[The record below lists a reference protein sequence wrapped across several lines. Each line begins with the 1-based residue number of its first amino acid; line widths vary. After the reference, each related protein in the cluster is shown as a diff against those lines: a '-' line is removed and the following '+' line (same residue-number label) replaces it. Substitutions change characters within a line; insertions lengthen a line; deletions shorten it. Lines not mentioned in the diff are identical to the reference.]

1 MMNRKFYAG
10 LCGAVMMMYSAFFF
24 ATTACAAPSQ
34 DRGERPKPPSVEEMT
49 TKTLADLKER
59 LTLTGDQ
66 EQQLQAAL
74 QTYFT
79 QRDELFKQSRPAGPG
94 NQSSGDRPEPPAAD
108 GNRPEPPAG
117 DSDRPEPPA
126 NGDRPAE
133 PKEMTALRETFE
145 KSAAAF
151 LTEAQVKEVK
161 AYFEEQQ
168 KQMRPR
174 PEGKPEQQ

>member
-1 MMNRKFYAG
+1 MMNRTFYAG
-10 LCGAVMMMYSAFFF
+10 VCGAVMMMYSAFFF

-49 TKTLADLKER
+49 TKTLADLNER

-74 QTYFT
+74 KTYFE
-79 QRDELFKQSRPAGPG
+79 QRAELFKKSRPEGPG
-94 NQSSGDRPEPPAAD
+94 DQSSGDRPKPPAK
-108 GNRPEPPAG
+108 GE
-117 DSDRPEPPA
+117 
-126 NGDRPAE
+126 RPAE

-145 KSAAAF
+145 KSVAAF
-151 LTEAQVKEVK
+151 LTEAQVKEIK
-161 AYFEEQQ
+161 AYFAEQQ

-174 PEGKPEQQ
+174 PERKPDQE

>member
-1 MMNRKFYAG
+1 MMNRTFYAG
-10 LCGAVMMMYSAFFF
+10 VCGAVMMMYSAFFF

-49 TKTLADLKER
+49 TKTLADLNER

-74 QTYFT
+74 KTYFE
-79 QRDELFKQSRPAGPG
+79 QRAEFFKKSRPEGPG
-94 NQSSGDRPEPPAAD
+94 DQSSGDRPKPPAK
-108 GNRPEPPAG
+108 GE
-117 DSDRPEPPA
+117 
-126 NGDRPAE
+126 RPAE

-145 KSAAAF
+145 KSVAAF
-151 LTEAQVKEVK
+151 LTEAQVKEIK
-161 AYFEEQQ
+161 AYFAEQQ

-174 PEGKPEQQ
+174 PERKPDQE

>member
-1 MMNRKFYAG
+1 MNRTFYAG
-10 LCGAVMMMYSAFFF
+10 VCGAVMMMYSAFFF

-49 TKTLADLKER
+49 TKTLADLNER

-74 QTYFT
+74 KTYFE
-79 QRDELFKQSRPAGPG
+79 QRAELFKKSRPEGPG
-94 NQSSGDRPEPPAAD
+94 DQSSGDRPKPPAK
-108 GNRPEPPAG
+108 GE
-117 DSDRPEPPA
+117 
-126 NGDRPAE
+126 RPAE

-145 KSAAAF
+145 KSVAAF
-151 LTEAQVKEVK
+151 LTEAQVKEIK
-161 AYFEEQQ
+161 AYFAEQQ

-174 PEGKPEQQ
+174 PERKPDQE

>member
-1 MMNRKFYAG
+1 MI
-10 LCGAVMMMYSAFFF
+10 MYSAFFF
-24 ATTACAAPSQ
+24 ATTACAAPSR

-49 TKTLADLKER
+49 KKTLADLNER

-74 QTYFT
+74 KAYFE
-79 QRDELFKQSRPAGPG
+79 QRDELLKKSRPDGPG
-94 NQSSGDRPEPPAAD
+94 DQSSGDRPEPPAAD
-108 GNRPEPPAG
+108 GN
-117 DSDRPEPPA
+117 RPEPPA

-151 LTEAQVKEVK
+151 LTEAQVKAIK
-161 AYFEEQQ
+161 AYFAEQQ

-174 PEGKPEQQ
+174 REGKPDQQ